1 MNAKKILFPLRLII
15 SAGLLAFLYRRVD
28 PAEFIAVFAD
38 VRILPL
44 ILLFVLLF
52 LNTAISALK
61 WKWLL
66 AADEIELPLKSLI
79 ASYLVGTFFNMFL
92 PSNIGGDAYRVYD
105 IARHSRRT
113 AHSFASVLA
122 DRLSGFV
129 ALVMIGFAFGLLGLK
144 LLPDPDVLWIPP
156 LVMLALAFIIG
167 ALLQQRL
174 LRWIMGWPVFD
185 RLGKIRGFA
194 FGLLDSVQQYRR
206 APRLFSRIMGLSFLF
221 QFSVIVCIY
230 LLSEALKLDIP
241 FVYLCV
247 IVPFVLLVEALP
259 ISIYGLG
266 IRDATYV
273 FFFTRMELPEV
284 HGLTLALAY
293 VLATLLYSLSG
304 GVIFLVRPVMTQ
316 RHRAQGKG
324 SNG

>member
-1 MNAKKILFPLRLII
+1 MSVKRILFAFRLII

-28 PAEFIAVFAD
+28 PAEFIAVFAN
-38 VRILPL
+38 VRMLPFL
-44 ILLFVLLF
+44 LLFVLLF

-66 AADEIELPLKSLI
+66 AADGTVLPLKSLV

-129 ALVMIGFAFGLLGLK
+129 ALVIIGFAFGLIGLK

-156 LVMLALAFIIG
+156 MVMLILAFIIG

-174 LRWIMGWPVFD
+174 LRRIMEWPVFD
-185 RLGKIRGFA
+185 RLGKFRVFA
-194 FGLLDSVQQYRR
+194 SGLLDSVQQYQR
-206 APRLFSRIMGLSFLF
+206 APRLFSRIMALSFLF

-230 LLSEALKLDIP
+230 LLAEALKLDIP
-241 FVYLCV
+241 FIHLCV

-273 FFFTRMELPEV
+273 FFFARMGLPEV

-293 VLATLLYSLSG
+293 VLATLLYALSG
-304 GVIFLVRPVMTQ
+304 GLIFIIRPVHKKED
-316 RHRAQGKG
+316 R
-324 SNG
+324 